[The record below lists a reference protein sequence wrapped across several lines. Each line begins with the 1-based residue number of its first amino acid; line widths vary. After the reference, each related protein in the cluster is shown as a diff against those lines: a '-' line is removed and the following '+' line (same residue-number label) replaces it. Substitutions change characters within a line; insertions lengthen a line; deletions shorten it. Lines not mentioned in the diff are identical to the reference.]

1 MRVDPAAVLWS
12 TPERERAG
20 RPLLV
25 LLHGRGSHEG
35 DLFGLGPQLPLGAT
49 IASVRAP
56 IAEGPGF
63 SWFAATTQ
71 TPGDVSGAAADEA
84 ASAVLDWLDGVDTSA
99 GVGMLG
105 FSQGAVVGAQALRLA
120 PRRFDYLVA
129 LSGYVCREDHPG
141 DARLREL
148 PTPVFWGR
156 GDADRVIP
164 DASVE
169 WSIPWF
175 ATHTLLTE
183 RVYPGLGHGVSPEEL
198 REISGFVAGRLTL
211 GGP

>member
-1 MRVDPAAVLWS
+1 MRVDPSAVLWS
-12 TPERERAG
+12 TPTAERTG

-35 DLFGLGPQLPLGAT
+35 DLFGLAPRLPLGAT
-49 IASVRAP
+49 VASLRAP

-63 SWFAATTQ
+63 SWFPSDGV
-71 TPGDVSGAAADEA
+71 PGDVSGAAADA
-84 ASAVLDWLDGVDTSA
+84 AAQAVLDWLDEQDTSA
-99 GVGMLG
+99 GVGLLG

-120 PRRFDYLVA
+120 PRRSDYLVA
-129 LSGYVCREDHPG
+129 LSGFVAREDSEG

-156 GDADRVIP
+156 GDADQVIP
-164 DASVE
+164 PASVE

-175 ATHTLLTE
+175 ATHTALTE
-183 RVYPGLGHGVSPEEL
+183 RVYRGLGHGVSPDEL
-198 REISGFVAGRLTL
+198 GDIASFIAGRLTP

>member
-1 MRVDPAAVLWS
+1 MRLDPSAVLWS

-35 DLFGLGPQLPLGAT
+35 DLFGLAPQLPLGAT

-56 IAEGPGF
+56 LAEGQGF
-63 SWFAATTQ
+63 SWFDAATSP
-71 TPGDVSGAAADEA
+71 PGDVSREAADAAAQA
-84 ASAVLDWLDGVDTSA
+84 LLDWLDTVDTSA
-99 GVGMLG
+99 GVGLLG
-105 FSQGAVVGAQALRLA
+105 FSQGAITGAQALRLA

-129 LSGYVCREDHPG
+129 LSGYVCRADHPG

-156 GDADRVIP
+156 GDADRMIP

-198 REISGFVAGRLTL
+198 REISAFVAGRLTL

>member
-1 MRVDPAAVLWS
+1 MRLDPSAVVWS
-12 TPERERAG
+12 TPERQRAG

-35 DLFGLGPQLPLGAT
+35 DLFGLAPQLPLGAT
-49 IASVRAP
+49 VASVRAP
-56 IAEGPGF
+56 IAEGRGF
-63 SWFAATTQ
+63 SWFDPAAS
-71 TPGDVSGAAADEA
+71 TPGDVSGIAADAAAQA
-84 ASAVLDWLDGVDTSA
+84 LLDWLDTVDTSA
-99 GVGMLG
+99 GVGLLG
-105 FSQGAVVGAQALRLA
+105 FSQGAIAGAQALRLA

-129 LSGYVCREDHPG
+129 LSGYVPREDHAG
-141 DARLREL
+141 DVRLREL

-156 GDADRVIP
+156 GDGDRTIP
-164 DASVE
+164 EPSVE

-198 REISGFVAGRLTL
+198 RDISAFIAARLTL